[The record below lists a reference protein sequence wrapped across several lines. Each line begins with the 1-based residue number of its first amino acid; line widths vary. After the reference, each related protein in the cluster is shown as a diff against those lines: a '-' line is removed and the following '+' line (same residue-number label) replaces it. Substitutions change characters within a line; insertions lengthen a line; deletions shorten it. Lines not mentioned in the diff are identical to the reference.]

1 MWQLK
6 QENFDPQDKVGSDTR
21 ALLPFYQFLFVGD
34 FSQFDRNSL
43 NLCPVNG
50 EKTYI
55 NEYLVK
61 NTHRLTANAAHS
73 PGQESQ

>member
-34 FSQFDRNSL
+34 FSPFNLNSL
-43 NLCPVNG
+43 NLCLVNG
-50 EKTYI
+50 EKT
-55 NEYLVK
+55 
-61 NTHRLTANAAHS
+61 
-73 PGQESQ
+73 